1 MNTTELMALSNG
13 QRNCTII
20 QDTDEHESTGW
31 KLIHIIEEATVT
43 VLVNTLADSG
53 STYVGL
59 TLPVGAVLGGN
70 FTNIKLASGAVIAY
84 S

>member
-1 MNTTELMALSNG
+1 MASTTEQMQLSNG
-13 QRNCTII
+13 QTECRVI
-20 QDTDEHESTGW
+20 QDTTEYEGGW
-31 KLIHIIEEATVT
+31 RLIHVIEEATVT
-43 VLVNTLADSG
+43 VLVNTLTDD
-53 STYVGL
+53 TYVGL